1 MSICEHGID
10 SRKETCTECY
20 IAGMQADIERLGADL
35 EELEAENARL
45 WDRLKA
51 IHEICATW
59 LGKGNC
65 NECDSAR
72 IIAKAALEDKQE
84 QIEKLKEANHERPN
98 PQIDCL

>member
-10 SRKETCTECY
+10 SRTGTCTECY

-51 IHEICATW
+51 IYEICETW
-59 LGKGNC
+59 MGKGSC
-65 NECDSAR
+65 LECDSAR
-72 IIAKAALEDKQE
+72 IIAKAALADKHGN
-84 QIEKLKEANHERPN
+84 KLKS
-98 PQIDCL
+98 